1 MKLAARVLSLL
12 ILAGVAMFY
21 VSCSKDD
28 DPGKSETDTQI
39 EKLNGTWKI
48 TGSEQVL
55 LTGASP
61 GVDYT
66 GFTLTIAGTSGSNNN
81 SVSFTAT
88 GRPELSPWPA
98 NGTLTFG
105 TNVTE
110 TLVRSGDDV
119 SIAYDVDDTTLQ
131 MEFFYDGAGYPGSRI
146 KNVEGTWTFTFTKQ

>member
-28 DPGKSETDTQI
+28 DPGKSDTDIQI

-48 TGSEQVL
+48 TDANQVT

-66 GFTLTIAGTSGSNNN
+66 GFTLQITGTSGSNNN
-81 SVSFTAT
+81 SVSFAATA
-88 GRPELSPWPA
+88 RPDLSPWPD

-105 TNVTE
+105 SNVTE
-110 TLVRSGDDV
+110 TLIRSGDDV
-119 SIAYDVDDTTLQ
+119 SIAYDVDDTTLT
-131 MEFFYDGAGYPGSRI
+131 MEFFYDGAGYPGSRA